1 MMTDDL
7 KSPKKPSAQR
17 SDAQQNHGRI
27 MAAAKARFASDGP
40 SAAMDAIARDAGV
53 AVGTLYHH
61 FGSKEGLLNLVIQE
75 HFQVVTDF
83 LASLQDSA
91 DPWWAVE
98 QVVRGM
104 AKRQIN
110 DRAFKTMI
118 HQHSNLIETTSQAK
132 RGIDPAIQ
140 ALIDRAQAAG
150 LVRPDLRA
158 GDLSALLAGLPI
170 GDDQAEQRE
179 RYLLIV
185 LQGIKSENA

>member
-1 MMTDDL
+1 MTDAE
-7 KSPKKPSAQR
+7 KSAKKQTPQR
-17 SDAQQNHGRI
+17 ADAQHNHGRI
-27 MAAAKARFASDGP
+27 LAAAKARFASDGP
-40 SAAMDAIARDAGV
+40 NAAMDAIARDAGV

-61 FGSKEGLLNLVIQE
+61 FGSKEGLLNVVIHE
-75 HFQVVTDF
+75 HFQVVMDF
-83 LASLQDSA
+83 LAGLQASDDAWS
-91 DPWWAVE
+91 AVE
-98 QVVRGM
+98 QIVRGM
-104 AKRQIN
+104 AKRQLK

-118 HQHSNLIETTSQAK
+118 QQHTNLIETSSHAK
-132 RGIDPAIQ
+132 QGIDPAIQ

-150 LVRPDLRA
+150 LVRADLRA